1 MQSRKQNLEKNRR
14 TSLAIYMVIV
24 TVVCLYAGL
33 HLGVVY
39 REMDEPTL
47 FGALAEFATHTI
59 SLFPTHCSWMAVISL
74 WILRENWNSS
84 WVVY

>member
-14 TSLAIYMVIV
+14 TSLAIYMVII

-39 REMDEPTL
+39 REMEEPTL
-47 FGALAEFATHTI
+47 FGALAEFATHMVEQPFK
-59 SLFPTHCSWMAVISL
+59 LFPTDRLMVGIFFF
-74 WILRENWNSS
+74 
-84 WVVY
+84 VGV